1 MCALDATVADI
12 EARKEADAVW
22 QKLIVG
28 AGWLGRK
35 RGIFVLVANEIEEED
50 LP

>member
-1 MCALDATVADI
+1 MRKHNDARA
-12 EARKEADAVW
+12 ADAVW

-28 AGWLGRK
+28 ASRLGRK